1 MKSIYI
7 AAALL
12 LLLPFANYAQNPAP
26 KARHKYIV
34 VAHRGDHTVYPENTL
49 EGYAATIKDGAD
61 YIEIDL
67 RTTSDGKLV
76 SMHDASVNRMTESK
90 GLIKD
95 LTLQQVEELKV
106 RVKSKPDTATYRIPT
121 FRQILELCQDKIY
134 IYIDFKEAD
143 AAATLAL
150 LKEYHMEKQ
159 VLVYINKASQ
169 ITDWRKTDPTMP
181 LMLSTPDSVKEPVA
195 MKKFI
200 DTYHPD
206 ILDGNY
212 NTYTHDMLEFA
223 ASVNI
228 PVWPDAQSPLEGPLV
243 WDKAIALGLKGLQ
256 TDNPPALI
264 KYLEGKGLR

>member
-1 MKSIYI
+1 MKLITI
-7 AAALL
+7 LPILFLL
-12 LLLPFANYAQNPAP
+12 AVKADCQPNPVP

-67 RTTSDGKLV
+67 RTTSDGKLI
-76 SMHDASVNRMTESK
+76 SMHDASINRMTDSQ

-95 LTLQQVEELKV
+95 LTLQQVKELKV
-106 RVKSKPDTATYRIPT
+106 HVKNKPDTTTYHIPT
-121 FRQILELCQDKIY
+121 FEQILELCRDKIY
-134 IYIDFKEAD
+134 IYVDFKEAD
-143 AAATLAL
+143 ATATLNV
-150 LKEYHMEKQ
+150 LKQYHMEKQ

-169 ITDWRKTDPTMP
+169 IADWRKTDPTMP
-181 LMLSTPDSVKEPVA
+181 LMLSMPDSVKDAGA

-200 DTYHPD
+200 DIYHPD
-206 ILDGNY
+206 VLDGNY
-212 NTYTHDMLEFA
+212 NTYTHDMLQFA
-223 ASVNI
+223 ASAKL
-228 PVWPDAQSPLEGPLV
+228 PVWPDAQSLLEGPPV
-243 WDKAIALGLKGLQ
+243 WDKAIAIGLKGLQ